1 MRSTLDDSVDG
12 AVLSG
17 AANILVLSFPVII
30 HEEMLINDGVNVGV
44 SRGFNRWSGKVRFM
58 LSGINGE
65 GAKELLGLVEGF
77 LDGEGSFDPV
87 DRGVD
92 FFQPRES

>member
-12 AVLSG
+12 TVLSG

-30 HEEMLINDGVNVGV
+30 REEMLIDDGINVGV
-44 SRGFNRWSGKVRFM
+44 SRGFDGWSCKARFM
-58 LSGINGE
+58 LFGINRE
-65 GAKELLGLVEGF
+65 GAKELLGLVKGF